1 MSSSGSRTPLLR
13 GSSGVLLVGRAL
25 ALLAVV
31 VLVRPGRPERALRA
45 EGLLLRRDGAGLLLE
60 RHLRQR
66 DDLLRRVLRH
76 VLRLGPR
83 RVALLRLALAG
94 KNHKL
99 ALVQLQARNVLL
111 EALRAA
117 VLAAVVHGHAD
128 GLRELLRDAR
138 LLQLIEGEAL
148 SEAHLGVVALRRAA
162 DGRGAIAAAFFWRFE
177 RRRSLRPAWSNHVR
191 TYR

>member
-45 EGLLLRRDGAGLLLE
+45 EGLLLRR
-60 RHLRQR
+60 
-66 DDLLRRVLRH
+66 VLRH

-94 KNHKL
+94 KNHEL

-148 SEAHLGVVALRRAA
+148 SEAHLGVVALR
-162 DGRGAIAAAFFWRFE
+162 
-177 RRRSLRPAWSNHVR
+177 PAVR
-191 TYR
+191 CPTQ